1 MIPAS
6 DQIAETA
13 LLEVSRTQRRAFETM
28 SETPADGFG
37 AGHLEYQIRVN
48 FRDLCRLIG
57 KEAGAPGDRG
67 NRQRRIFE
75 AARQ

>member
-57 KEAGAPGDRG
+57 KEA
-67 NRQRRIFE
+67 
-75 AARQ
+75 ARQEIAEIVNAEFSRSRP